1 MTIIRNNVKY
11 DNQTQ
16 QSSVVKHMDVIHTK
30 NCIIKLIA
38 VILISLMIHIG
49 LQINKIIKSIT
60 ASEYRF
66 RKL

>member
-1 MTIIRNNVKY
+1 
-11 DNQTQ
+11 
-16 QSSVVKHMDVIHTK
+16 MDVIHTK

>member
-1 MTIIRNNVKY
+1 
-11 DNQTQ
+11 
-16 QSSVVKHMDVIHTK
+16 MDVIHTK

-60 ASEYRF
+60 ASEYRC
-66 RKL
+66 RKFVNQILIFSLVEHLEMLYSSIF